1 MLIKIDHHSGVPIYR
16 QIMDQVRRLVS
27 AGQLAAGDQLE
38 SVREL
43 SSRLKVNPMTV
54 SKAYSFL
61 EREGLLER
69 RRGVGQFV
77 ADMGDDQKQILKKE
91 ILDDILN
98 KAAALA
104 VQFDMPPEE
113 LTILLEKHYHQIN
126 RTTGSRP

>member
-43 SSRLKVNPMTV
+43 SARLKVNPMTV
-54 SKAYSFL
+54 SKAYAFL

-126 RTTGSRP
+126 RTTRSRP